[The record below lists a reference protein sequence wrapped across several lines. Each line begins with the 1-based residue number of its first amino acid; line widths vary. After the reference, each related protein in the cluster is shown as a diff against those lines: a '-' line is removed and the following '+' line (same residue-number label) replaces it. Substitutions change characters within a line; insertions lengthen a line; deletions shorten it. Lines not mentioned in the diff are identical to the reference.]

1 MPRKKKVSKEP
12 EEKEILEV
20 GVKNKYNL
28 NFNKFKLTDKQ
39 NEFMKVA
46 FDKNTKM
53 IFVLGPAGT
62 SKTWSGVYAAL
73 QLFNMMHEH
82 EIIYVRTIA
91 ESGEKGLGSLPGIL
105 EEKVAPFLSPL
116 IDKIEEIVNSTSSKM
131 LISENIIT
139 GIPVNYLRGASWQ
152 NKIVLLDEAQNYS
165 GKELIT
171 AITRIGENTK
181 FFVCGDPM
189 QSDIN
194 GRSGLTP
201 ICNLF
206 DNEESK
212 KKGIHVFKFEKEDIM
227 RSEILKFI
235 IGKLETLKTPK

>member
-53 IFVLGPAGT
+53 VFVLGPAGS
-62 SKTWSGVYAAL
+62 SKTFCAVYAAL

-82 EIIYVRTIA
+82 EIVYVRTIA
-91 ESGEKGLGSLPGIL
+91 ESGEKGLGSLPGDTS
-105 EEKVAPFLSPL
+105 EKVSPFLSPL
-116 IDKIEEIVNSTSSKM
+116 MDKVEEIVHSTSCNM
-131 LISENIIT
+131 LIDNDIVT
-139 GIPVNYLRGASWQ
+139 GIPVNYLRGASWK

-165 GKELIT
+165 RKELVT

-181 FFVCGDPM
+181 YFICGDPT

-194 GRSGLTP
+194 GKSGLSP
-201 ICNLF
+201 ICDLF
-206 DNEESK
+206 DSKESK
-212 KKGIHVFKFEKEDIM
+212 EKGIHVFKFEKEDIM

-235 IGKLETLKTPK
+235 IGKLETLKTTK